1 MLLGW
6 YDWYDF
12 HWAICLYSRFSILY
26 YEREREREKGNV
38 TVRKC
43 ELAGTK
49 EYDGTGK
56 KEVRNGN

>member
-1 MLLGW
+1 MTGMIFTGP
-6 YDWYDF
+6 YVCTPGF
-12 HWAICLYSRFSILY
+12 QY